1 MRLINNEFQVNIEL
15 LENIINVLIIEKND
29 LFTSLIYDL
38 WSQCKG
44 NEGTWILVEDTKQ
57 LAISKKIIC
66 IINPFQINLNEKR
79 ITTQLYHEVK
89 FLSDESL
96 LLDESKLNT
105 EIINFLDKV
114 SSLTPYPITYDSE
127 FNLTN
132 ILKIYNFQIDDCC
145 ESLLERIIEYI
156 KLLNRI
162 CYINIFV
169 FIGIKQYLNNIELL
183 YLYEF
188 SLYEKIHLILIEN
201 HQYEIL
207 NFEKLSI
214 IDKDLCIINL

>member
-1 MRLINNEFQVNIEL
+1 MKLINNEFQINIEL
-15 LENIINVLIIEKND
+15 LENTINVLIIENND
-29 LFTSLIYDL
+29 LFSSLVYNL
-38 WSQCKG
+38 WNQCEG
-44 NEGTWILVEDTKQ
+44 NEGSWILVEDTKQ
-57 LAISKKIIC
+57 LVISKNVIC

-89 FLSDESL
+89 LLSDESL

-105 EIINFLDKV
+105 QIINFLDRV
-114 SSLTPYPITYDSE
+114 SSLTPYPITYASE

-145 ESLLERIIEYI
+145 ESLLESIVEYI
-156 KLLNRI
+156 KLINRI

-169 FIGIKQYLNNIELL
+169 FIGIKQYLNNVELL

-188 SLYEKIHLILIEN
+188 SLYEKVNLILIEN

-214 IDKDLCIINL
+214 IDKDLCIINT